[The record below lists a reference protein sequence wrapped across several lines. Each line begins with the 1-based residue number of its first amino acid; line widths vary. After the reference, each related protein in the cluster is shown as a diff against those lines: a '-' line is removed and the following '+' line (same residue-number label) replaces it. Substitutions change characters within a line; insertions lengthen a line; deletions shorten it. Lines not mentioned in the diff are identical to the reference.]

1 MLKFL
6 KIISPKYK
14 IWVTIFLFLSLLN
27 IVLDTF
33 SIILILPLIQIL
45 FDTGDVSGKLL
56 DVFNI
61 INNFLLGNFF
71 DNEKDVKTFFLFFF
85 VVTFIFKN
93 IYQIFFNYYQNILF
107 GSIEAD
113 VSIKIIQKNLSD
125 STIISNKKSLA
136 ETLRDSNNY
145 ASIFAHNFLVPLI
158 NIVIDISVFLLIF
171 LFIGYNYLQETLIIG
186 LFFGVLS
193 LVYYFIIR
201 KKIKIIAL
209 SSENAQ
215 KLKIKSVLDSFD
227 LFKEVKIFNLYDL
240 FLRSFSKQAYR
251 IIKMQNYLAMARYIA
266 KPIIEISFI
275 MGITYLLFILLS
287 MDKDLTEFLPKLSLF
302 AFAAMRILPSI
313 NKTNMMIHRISMSE
327 PILISL
333 YKQLNKFKFN
343 HDNKN
348 NKNLSPQYDVK
359 IKNLSFR
366 YPDQDDLVFD
376 KINLTIKK
384 NKSYFIFGNSGVGKS
399 TFVELILGLLK
410 PSTGSILLGN
420 SDIKKNILNW
430 QKKLSYVSQR
440 PNLINDTLINN
451 ITLFSED
458 KNKDMQKLD
467 EIVKLLNL
475 ENLLKNN
482 IIIGDKG
489 KGLSGGQIQR
499 VAIARSLF
507 KDSKILVIDE
517 GTSAL
522 DGKSEIKIIKSI
534 LKYKKNIAILFISH
548 KKHLKKYFDYTLEI
562 QNKKIKE
569 KKIHNA

>member
-1 MLKFL
+1 MFKFL

-14 IWVTIFLFLSLLN
+14 IWVAIFLFLSLLN

-45 FDTGDVSGKLL
+45 FDTGEVSGKLL
-56 DVFNI
+56 EVFNI

-71 DNEKDVKTFFLFFF
+71 DDQKDVKIFFLLFF
-85 VVTFIFKN
+85 VITFIFKN

-113 VSIKIIQKNLSD
+113 VSIRIIQKNLSD

-158 NIVIDISVFLLIF
+158 NIVIDVSVFLLIF

-186 LFFGVLS
+186 LFFGLLS
-193 LVYYFIIR
+193 FIYYFIIR

-266 KPIIEISFI
+266 KPVIEISFI
-275 MGITYLLFILLS
+275 MGISYLLFILLS
-287 MDKDLTEFLPKLSLF
+287 MDKNLTEFLPKLSLF

-343 HDNKN
+343 QKN
-348 NKNLSPQYDVK
+348 YSNKNLPFKDNIQ

-366 YPDQDDLVFD
+366 YPDQEDLVFE

-384 NKSYFIFGNSGVGKS
+384 NKSYFIFGNSGEGKS
-399 TFVELILGLLK
+399 TFVELVLGLLS
-410 PSTGSILLGN
+410 PNTGSIFIGN
-420 SDIKKNILNW
+420 NNIKNNISNW

-451 ITLFSED
+451 IVLFSED
-458 KNKDMQKLD
+458 KDQDMKKLD

-482 IIIGDKG
+482 VIIGDKG

-499 VAIARSLF
+499 IAIARSLF
-507 KDSKILVIDE
+507 KDSQILVIDE

-522 DGKSEIKIIKSI
+522 DSKSEIKIIKSI
-534 LKYKKNIAILFISH
+534 LQYKKNIAILFISH

-562 QNKKIKE
+562 RNKKIRE
-569 KKIHNA
+569 KKNI